1 MTLIIL
7 EIGVR
12 VWGYSERYI
21 TDPIYSS
28 FEGSQDIPY
37 IHKPNLVEAH
47 ARGLAVIN
55 TDSLGL
61 RAKTSGAVYG
71 PKQRHEYR
79 IAIVGDSVT
88 FGEGVPRTG
97 DTYAQV
103 LEDILNQKQN
113 SLSVKVFNFGATAYS
128 VKQMAATLKYRMENV
143 EPDLVVLAI
152 IPHDLD
158 LSRTPGVV
166 IDGYHVEEKVLPF
179 LSPDSPIRLFLRFV
193 RLTYVVRD
201 LYLFIGVKPLDIYQ
215 QLASGEIPDS
225 YRFIQQFRDTA
236 TEKSLRY
243 LIVLLPSWKEGTWW
257 NHITKEFEQEKI
269 TYLDVSS
276 LRNEFTWEHYRASR
290 FDRHPSPAVH
300 RRIGESLAAYVQ
312 HQPEFPQ

>member
-1 MTLIIL
+1 M
-7 EIGVR
+7 
-12 VWGYSERYI
+12 WGYSERYI

-28 FEGSQDIPY
+28 FEGSKDIPY
-37 IHKPNLVEAH
+37 IHKPNLVQAR

-61 RAKTSGAVYG
+61 RSKTPGTVYG
-71 PKQRHEYR
+71 PKQPQEYR
-79 IAIVGDSVT
+79 IAIFGDSVT
-88 FGEGVPRTG
+88 FGEGFPRTK

-103 LEDILNQKQN
+103 LEDILNQNQN
-113 SLSVKVFNFGATAYS
+113 SLRVKVFNFGVSAYS
-128 VKQMAATLKYRMENV
+128 VKQMAATLKYRMEDV

-166 IDGYHVEEKVLPF
+166 IGGYLVDEKVLPF
-179 LSPDSPIRLFLRFV
+179 LSPDSPIRLLLRFV
-193 RLTYVVRD
+193 RLTYALRD
-201 LYLFIGVKPLDIYQ
+201 LYLSICVKPLDMYQ
-215 QLASGEIPDS
+215 RLAAGEIPDS

-236 TEKSLRY
+236 KEKSFRY
-243 LIVLLPSWKEGTWW
+243 LVALLPSWQEGAWW

-269 TYLDVSS
+269 AYLDVSS
-276 LRNEFTWEHYRASR
+276 LRKEFTWEHYRASS

-300 RRIGESLAAYVQ
+300 QRIGEVLADYISSKILISDSI
-312 HQPEFPQ
+312 PKDR